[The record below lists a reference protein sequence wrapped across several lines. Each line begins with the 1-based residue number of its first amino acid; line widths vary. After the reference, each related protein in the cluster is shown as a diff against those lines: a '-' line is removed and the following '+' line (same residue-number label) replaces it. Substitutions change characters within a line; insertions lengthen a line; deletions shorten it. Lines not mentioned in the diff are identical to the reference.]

1 MKPVAHAYLR
11 AKIRCDDHGC
21 TPHTHTH
28 TLSLPPSLSRTPF
41 PVRSVLGNNDTLTE
55 MYACMYVCMYVCV
68 LHRVCVCVCCIVC
81 PSAACA
87 KRPICMP
94 KETYLYVKID
104 LPFAALR
111 ARA

>member
-1 MKPVAHAYLR
+1 V
-11 AKIRCDDHGC
+11 
-21 TPHTHTH
+21 
-28 TLSLPPSLSRTPF
+28 
-41 PVRSVLGNNDTLTE
+41 
-55 MYACMYVCMYVCV
+55 YVCV

-104 LPFAALR
+104 LPFAASR
-111 ARA
+111 ARVISISLSISLS